1 MGITV
6 VARSANEERPVNRD
20 NNNNKICWVEEIKQN
35 KDGAYGMHERETR
48 RAHKILVGK
57 TL

>member
-1 MGITV
+1 
-6 VARSANEERPVNRD
+6 VNRD